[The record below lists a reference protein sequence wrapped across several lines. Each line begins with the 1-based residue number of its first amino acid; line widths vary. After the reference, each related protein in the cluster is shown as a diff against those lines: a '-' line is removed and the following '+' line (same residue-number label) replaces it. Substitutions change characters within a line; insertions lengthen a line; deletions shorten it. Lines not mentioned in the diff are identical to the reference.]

1 MKSMIAA
8 MAAMVVLAGCGPGD
22 VYEYEVVMRNGVT
35 NVVEA
40 GRFRADA
47 DVRGNIKSV
56 RFLDGLDVVARFN
69 GDVMFV
75 RRGRLVRPAAD
86 RQDRQDRRD
95 RR

>member
-8 MAAMVVLAGCGPGD
+8 IAAMVVLAGCGHGD
-22 VYEYEVVMRNGVT
+22 IYEYEVVMRNGVT

-40 GRFRADA
+40 ERFRTDS

-56 RFLDGLDVVARFN
+56 RLLDGLDVVASFN
-69 GDVMFV
+69 GDVLFV

-86 RQDRQDRRD
+86 RQDRRD